1 MKNLFLDNFY
11 YNVDE
16 VRRYTLY
23 ASFTRN
29 KDRIEELSDKF
40 YELSGIT
47 KEDVEKYGKIDID
60 LEVAHKDNKIFLNFT
75 TNYNNYISRI
85 ICINRDDVYDMD
97 SDLRREYIKLITKW
111 RDLLL
116 FMNEAPFDFFN
127 GLSLYPE
134 RDRCNLKRDMYEVLY
149 LLSDESRR
157 LNDILKNK
165 LFIHRLPKENQKK
178 VKFSVIVKNTG
189 FDREME
195 YEGKKYLGLSHIT
208 EHLLYSKDD
217 DKPISDDFK
226 NHIFSNAYTSEF
238 YTEYF
243 HTTSTLLDSG
253 YSFLEN
259 SKLLVENIFRKDIS
273 SELFDIEKKV
283 VIDEISNLK
292 EASYPFMI
300 ENSHKRLFFNNLP
313 YYSLSDINEVQKDY
327 TLEDVKRLI
336 NDKYNSSNI
345 EFHIEGDIDSL
356 PNDYKK
362 VLSEL
367 YLKYVPMVEDKEME
381 KFDFKS
387 IDKVFKDSDIIK
399 LDILKNLEF
408 YNFKD
413 NMNSISFKYKSS
425 GMNTMDEILSLVL
438 QYLLDNKFNYIRKVL
453 NKYDYVNNIFGRFT
467 DVNDVNFLD
476 ENPTLSVYILDI
488 DEDKLF
494 NIKDELI
501 KFINEFIESTKDSQE
516 GIDKIM
522 NHLLINTYE
531 RGSVDY
537 GSLSD
542 PKELY
547 NRIDNVIVDYDLLKD
562 TIGNIEFKGIIRYEN
577 K

>member
-1 MKNLFLDNFY
+1 
-11 YNVDE
+11 
-16 VRRYTLY
+16 
-23 ASFTRN
+23 
-29 KDRIEELSDKF
+29 
-40 YELSGIT
+40 
-47 KEDVEKYGKIDID
+47 
-60 LEVAHKDNKIFLNFT
+60 
-75 TNYNNYISRI
+75 
-85 ICINRDDVYDMD
+85 
-97 SDLRREYIKLITKW
+97 
-111 RDLLL
+111 
-116 FMNEAPFDFFN
+116 
-127 GLSLYPE
+127 
-134 RDRCNLKRDMYEVLY
+134 
-149 LLSDESRR
+149 
-157 LNDILKNK
+157 
-165 LFIHRLPKENQKK
+165 
-178 VKFSVIVKNTG
+178 
-189 FDREME
+189 ME

-243 HTTSTLLDSG
+243 HTTSTLLDNG

-367 YLKYVPMVEDKEME
+367 YLKYVPMVEDKEIE

-399 LDILKNLEF
+399 LDIPKNLEF

-501 KFINEFIESTKDSQE
+501 KFINEFIESTKDSQD

-531 RGSVDY
+531 KGSVDY